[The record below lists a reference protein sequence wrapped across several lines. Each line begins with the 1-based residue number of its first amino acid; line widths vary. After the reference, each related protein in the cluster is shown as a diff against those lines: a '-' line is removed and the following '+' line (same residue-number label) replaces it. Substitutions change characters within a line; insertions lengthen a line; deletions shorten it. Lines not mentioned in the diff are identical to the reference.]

1 VAKIVVADD
10 EPHILRLVQFTLE
23 KHGFD
28 VIPADNGK
36 SAVEF
41 AVRERPDLVILD
53 VMMPVMDGYSACAMI
68 KEQAETRDIPVL
80 ILSAK
85 TQQTEIRRGIDSGA
99 QGYLNKPFTPKEL
112 LAQVTEILEKSPQ
125 KEV

>member
-1 VAKIVVADD
+1 MAKIVVADD
-10 EPHILRLVQFTLE
+10 EPDILRLIQFTLE
-23 KHGFD
+23 KHGFQ

-36 SAVEF
+36 SAVEY
-41 AVRERPDLVILD
+41 ALRELPDLVILD
-53 VMMPVMDGYSACAMI
+53 VMMPVLDGYSACATI
-68 KEQAETRDIPVL
+68 KEQAETKDIPVL

-85 TQQTEIRRGIDSGA
+85 TQQTEITRGMDSGA